1 MANLRLSTTLRNN
14 MLDEITSLA
23 GANAVIKILS
33 GTQPSGG
40 GAETTVLVTL
50 TCSATLAP
58 AASAGVLTL
67 NSVTGGTA
75 VASGTASWY
84 RLETSG
90 GTFIMDGDVSASG
103 GNGDLT
109 LNDTAI
115 ILNGSI
121 NLTGPNLVSAPNA
134 A

>member
-1 MANLRLSTTLRNN
+1 MANLKLSTTLRNN

-23 GANAVIKILS
+23 GANAVIKIFS
-33 GTQPSGG
+33 GTQPAGG

-67 NSVTGGTA
+67 SSVTGGTA

-90 GTFIMDGDVSASG
+90 GTFIMDGDVSDSG

-109 LNDTAI
+109 LNDRAI
-115 ILNGSI
+115 VLNGTV
-121 NLTGPNLVSAPNA
+121 NLTGPNLITAPNA